1 MEPDYKNWFPEK
13 FVIQSGVK
21 ALIPLLLAI
30 VFGAWGV
37 GGLPVPIRLV
47 LVFCFTMAA
56 FWFGYRAWE
65 LWMAWKAMDL
75 TNPSSLAWKII
86 KGVASYVE
94 LPPRGRCLDIGCGS
108 GALTLEVAK
117 SHPDTV
123 IIGTDPWDPKV
134 TPGVDQKLCQANA
147 KAEGAK
153 HVVFMYGIAQK
164 VEFPDNTFDAVISNY
179 VYHHVRGMDRVDA
192 ILEALR
198 TLKPGGIFV
207 IHDLMTKGFYG
218 DRDILL
224 KRVLESGCK
233 EAKLIPTD
241 NGTLMTKEEA
251 GRAMLTGSCL
261 LIGRK

>member
-65 LWMAWKAMDL
+65 LRMAWKAMDL
-75 TNPSSLAWKII
+75 ADPRSLAWKIL

-117 SHPDTV
+117 SHPDAV

-147 KAEGAK
+147 KAEVAK

-241 NGTLMTKEEA
+241 NGTFMTREEA
-251 GRAMLTGSCL
+251 ARAMLTGSCL

>member
-1 MEPDYKNWFPEK
+1 
-13 FVIQSGVK
+13 
-21 ALIPLLLAI
+21 
-30 VFGAWGV
+30 
-37 GGLPVPIRLV
+37 
-47 LVFCFTMAA
+47 MAA

-65 LWMAWKAMDL
+65 LRTAWKAMDL
-75 TNPSSLAWKII
+75 ADPRSLAWKII

-94 LPPRGRCLDIGCGS
+94 LPARGRCLDIGCGS

-117 SHPDTV
+117 AHPDAV

-134 TPGVDQKLCQANA
+134 TPDVNQKLCHANA

-179 VYHHVRGMDRVDA
+179 AYHNVRGMDRVDA

-198 TLKPGGIFV
+198 TLKPGGVFV
-207 IHDLMTKGFYG
+207 IHYLMTKGFYG

-224 KRVLESGCK
+224 KRVLESGCQ
-233 EAKLIPTD
+233 EARLIPTD
-241 NGTLMTKEEA
+241 NGTIMTREEA
-251 GRAMLTGSCL
+251 ARAMLTGSCL
-261 LIGRK
+261 LVGRK